1 MSGPDLSYGV
11 VSRDELLSQD
21 GLTLLNR
28 MIRGELPAPP
38 IAELLGIRLTEAE
51 HGRCV
56 FTGLP
61 GFKHYNPSSQVHGGF
76 ALSIMDSAL
85 GCAIHTTLAAGET
98 YTTLEIKVNMVRGM
112 SENTGEVRAEGHVLH
127 RGRTTATA
135 DGKLTDADGRLLAH
149 AVTTCMIFP
158 AAKA

>member
-1 MSGPDLSYGV
+1 MAAAWRSIAPRFAVSTAAGRVATTAPAAAPGSKGFGLGWSDPLDPTLYTDGRSAYVELHAGV
-11 VSRDELLSQD
+11 
-21 GLTLLNR
+21 
-28 MIRGELPAPP
+28 APTFWDQ
-38 IAELLGIRLTEAE
+38 AR
-51 HGRCV
+51 
-56 FTGLP
+56 
-61 GFKHYNPSSQVHGGF
+61 
-76 ALSIMDSAL
+76 
-85 GCAIHTTLAAGET
+85 LAAGET

>member
-1 MSGPDLSYGV
+1 MSANDITYGV
-11 VSRDELLSQD
+11 VSREELLSQD
-21 GLTLLNR
+21 GLTLLSR
-28 MIRGELPAPP
+28 MAKGDLPAPP
-38 IAELLGIRLTEAE
+38 IAELMGIRITEVE
-51 HGRCV
+51 RGRCV

-61 GFKHYNPSSQVHGGF
+61 EFRHYNPSSQVHGGF
-76 ALSIMDSAL
+76 ALAILDSAL

-112 SENTGEVRAEGHVLH
+112 TEQTGEVRAEGNVLH
-127 RGRTTATA
+127 RGRTTATS

>member
-21 GLTLLNR
+21 GLILLNR

-56 FTGLP
+56 FIGLP
-61 GFKHYNPSSQVHGGF
+61 SFKHYNPSSQVHGGF